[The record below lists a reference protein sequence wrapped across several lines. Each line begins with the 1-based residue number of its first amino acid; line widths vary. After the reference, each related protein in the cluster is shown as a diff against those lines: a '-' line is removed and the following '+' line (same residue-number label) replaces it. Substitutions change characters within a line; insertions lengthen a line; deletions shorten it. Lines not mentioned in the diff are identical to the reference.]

1 MSVLDNRRVTRASAE
16 GYWVAI
22 SHGKYLVEFDDRDNL
37 WWAFD
42 EGGIRIGTP
51 VGGVDPLACSSDA
64 CSGWDTAEELIAV
77 LLSFDGE
84 AVPA

>member
-1 MSVLDNRRVTRASAE
+1 MSILEDQRVQTVGRDFH
-16 GYWVAI
+16 VTI
-22 SHGKYLVEFDDRDNL
+22 SHGMYLVEHDDRDGL
-37 WWAFD
+37 WWAFN
-42 EGGIRIGTP
+42 EGRDGRRLDHRD
-51 VGGVDPLACSSDA
+51 DPLRCSSDA